1 MQNYTCKNKQ
11 WHVIMWFFF
20 FLKHS
25 YLQKQISS
33 VMVGVTVNTE
43 EAGLSDL
50 ERLNLTGL
58 KY

>member
-1 MQNYTCKNKQ
+1 MACD
-11 WHVIMWFFF
+11 HVIFFF

-25 YLQKQISS
+25 YLQKHISS

>member
-1 MQNYTCKNKQ
+1 MACD
-11 WHVIMWFFF
+11 HVIFFFF

-25 YLQKQISS
+25 YLQKHISS

>member
-11 WHVIMWFFF
+11 WHVIMWFII

-25 YLQKQISS
+25 YLQKHISS

>member
-1 MQNYTCKNKQ
+1 MACD
-11 WHVIMWFFF
+11 HVIMWF

-25 YLQKQISS
+25 YLQKHISS